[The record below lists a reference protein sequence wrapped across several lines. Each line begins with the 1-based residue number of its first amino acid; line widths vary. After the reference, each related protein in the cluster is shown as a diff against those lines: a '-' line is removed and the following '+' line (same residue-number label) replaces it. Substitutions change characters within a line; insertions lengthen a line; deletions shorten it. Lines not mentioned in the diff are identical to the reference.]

1 VTRDVCHAGFYRV
14 RRRAGIRSVPLSTQ
28 SARIM
33 QRCPKPGVSTG

>member
-28 SARIM
+28 SVLINATPASAIRD
-33 QRCPKPGVSTG
+33 